1 MSKSRLTKEQK
12 EQKEAELREK
22 KRLEEIKKLPVA
34 TLNDLISDDLRW
46 KESGIIMKNGS
57 NFKVKYRRL
66 DFNEYNTVLPKEPEG
81 FDERVEYFKKL
92 ILVSS
97 VEPKFE
103 SIEEVEKLDIGLI
116 TDLGRQIDSYLFEE
130 RFL

>member
-22 KRLEEIKKLPVA
+22 KRLEEVKKLPVA

-66 DFNEYNTVLPKEPEG
+66 DFNEYSVLPKEPEG

-92 ILVSS
+92 ILASC

-116 TDLGRQIDSYLFEE
+116 TDFGRQIDSYLFEE